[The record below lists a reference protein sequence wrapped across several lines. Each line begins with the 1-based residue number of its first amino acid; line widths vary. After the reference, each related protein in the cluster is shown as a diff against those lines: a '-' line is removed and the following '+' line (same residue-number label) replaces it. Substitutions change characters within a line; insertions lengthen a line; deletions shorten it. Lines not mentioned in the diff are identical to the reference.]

1 MQGSSEIGLK
11 PCKMKGKTD
20 KSPQLHMYQVP
31 LIQFINKEHELY
43 QLADRINWDEIEQ
56 DLTEYYCVDNGRPS
70 IHQKLLP
77 DQEPVVAF
85 SQFLVSE
92 DIPLPIL
99 YVRH

>member
-1 MQGSSEIGLK
+1 
-11 PCKMKGKTD
+11 
-20 KSPQLHMYQVP
+20 MYQVP

-85 SQFLVSE
+85 WQFLVSE
-92 DIPLPIL
+92 DIPLPIREQGL
-99 YVRH
+99 KIGSEFFNTCELSIFTMKFLISHQ